1 MKKQVRNG
9 DLKVARGAGRS
20 KSSRPNSA
28 SSKLDIG
35 HVRDQETA
43 IAGLPVFN
51 NRCFGCSPLNRQ
63 GLQLKFSENP
73 TERKVECTFHLA
85 KRFEGP
91 PGHAHGG
98 IVATILDEAM
108 GKVNRQKGI
117 VALTRRMSIDYLRPV
132 PLGVRLRAIGWAVSQ
147 DGRKHFHVGEIRS
160 MDGTVLARGEGLF
173 VAIDPVKMFRTHP
186 AGRGRKS

>member
-1 MKKQVRNG
+1 MTKPIRNG
-9 DLKVARGAGRS
+9 TRKAALDAGRS
-20 KSSRPNSA
+20 KSSRPNSRPA
-28 SSKLDIG
+28 TG
-35 HVRDQETA
+35 HVRDRETS
-43 IAGLPVFN
+43 IVGLPVFN

-63 GLQLKFSENP
+63 GLRLKFSENP
-73 TERKVECTFHLA
+73 TERSVECTFRLA

-117 VALTRRMSIDYLRPV
+117 VALTRRMSIDYLRPI

-147 DGRKHFHVGEIRS
+147 DGRKHFHTGEIRS
-160 MDGTVLARGEGLF
+160 MDGTVLARSEGLF
-173 VAIDPVKMFRTHP
+173 IVIDPVKMFRKHSRIAVP
-186 AGRGRKS
+186 